1 MTTLLT
7 IVAVALVVGTVLTL
21 AEGIANIVEMVV
33 TGMTK
38 TSEVSEEKLANV
50 NWEVAFAAR

>member
-7 IVAVALVVGTVLTL
+7 IAAVALVAGTVLTL
-21 AEGIANIVEMVV
+21 AEGIKNIAEMVGA
-33 TGMTK
+33 GMTK

-50 NWEVAFAAR
+50 NWEAAFAVR